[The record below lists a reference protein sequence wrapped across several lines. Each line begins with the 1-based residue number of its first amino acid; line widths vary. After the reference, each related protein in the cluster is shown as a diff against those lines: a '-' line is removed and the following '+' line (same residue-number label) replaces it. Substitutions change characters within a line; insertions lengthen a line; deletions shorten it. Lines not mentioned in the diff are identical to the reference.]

1 MKFLSQIVARAY
13 CPAAVPAGPDR
24 FFAVGC
30 HAVGSSWL
38 PADAADAARIAAQA
52 KSLDRGGKLPWE
64 PDGPLDGVFNDL
76 FSPFR
81 DDSDG
86 RFSVWIPVPI
96 EEALSSTLMAHDWRV
111 FAMAWW
117 AARRVELDPSRRV
130 TVVAF
135 DASERMVSADIKAED
150 LYSGME
156 FASGSPG
163 GSHEAPGAS
172 CASCSRALSCKGLEA
187 FNADYGKTAGPTRNE
202 TDELRARRL
211 LSERAL
217 VSLKIEQLDRRKA
230 IVDAELEKLVRNGL
244 LRLGDGEGLE
254 VPVRVTAAWDF
265 GAVHRALMSR
275 GLWDD
280 SLGSIRSA
288 ELQRKIPNYPP
299 DLAKA
304 LGKAKTDKTSQ
315 PSISEAARH
324 GRFATRAPFLG
335 GIAGK

>member
-1 MKFLSQIVARAY
+1 MRFLSQIISQAY
-13 CPAAVPAGPDR
+13 CPAVVPAAPDR
-24 FFAVGC
+24 LFSVGC
-30 HAVGSSWL
+30 HSLGSPWL
-38 PADAADAARIAAQA
+38 PADAADAARIASQSRA
-52 KSLDRGGKLPWE
+52 LERGGRLPWE
-64 PDGPLDGVFNDL
+64 PDGQIDGVFNDI

-96 EEALSSTLMAHDWRV
+96 EESLSSTLLAHDWRF

-130 TVVAF
+130 IIVAF
-135 DASERMVSADIKAED
+135 DASERMVSADVKAED
-150 LYSGME
+150 LYAGME
-156 FASGSPG
+156 VALGMRGGAHESPG
-163 GSHEAPGAS
+163 AA
-172 CASCSRALSCKGLEA
+172 CASCSRAATCKGLEA
-187 FNADYGKTAGPTRNE
+187 FNAEYGKSPGPARGEN
-202 TDELRARRL
+202 DELRARRL

-217 VSLKIEQLDRRKA
+217 VSLKIEQLDRRKSV
-230 IVDAELEKLVRNGL
+230 VDAELEKLVRNGL
-244 LRLGDGEGLE
+244 LRLGNGDDLE

-280 SLGSIRSA
+280 ALGTIRSA
-288 ELQRKIPNYPP
+288 EIQRKLPSYPP
-299 DLAKA
+299 DLMKT
-304 LGKAKTDKTSQ
+304 LMKAKTDKTSQ

-335 GIAGK
+335 GIAGR